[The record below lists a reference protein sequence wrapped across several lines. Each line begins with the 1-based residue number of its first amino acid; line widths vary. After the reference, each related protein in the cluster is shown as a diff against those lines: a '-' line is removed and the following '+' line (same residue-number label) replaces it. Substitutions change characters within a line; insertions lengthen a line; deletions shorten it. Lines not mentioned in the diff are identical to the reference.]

1 MEDFKDEKE
10 QKEKKKSR
18 SWSFC
23 EICGMVRIATSCFL
37 VISRFADEAGN
48 DSFVLAKQ
56 LLCLDKNGKIVVKYG
71 KNTINFYSLR
81 SMRET
86 AEMLQAVAGKFENL
100 EHNLEALL

>member
-1 MEDFKDEKE
+1 MEEFKGEKA
-10 QKEKKKSR
+10 QKAETKRSR
-18 SWSFC
+18 SWFFC
-23 EICGMVRIATSCFL
+23 EICGTVRIATSCFL

-56 LLCLDKNGKIVVKYG
+56 FLCLDKNGKIVVKYG

-86 AEMLQAVAGKFENL
+86 AEMLQTVADKFEGR
-100 EHNLEALL
+100 NLEALL

>member
-1 MEDFKDEKE
+1 MEEFKGEKA
-10 QKEKKKSR
+10 QKAETKRSR
-18 SWSFC
+18 SWFFC
-23 EICGMVRIATSCFL
+23 EICGTVRIATSCFL

-56 LLCLDKNGKIVVKYG
+56 FLCLDKNGKIVVKYG

-86 AEMLQAVAGKFENL
+86 AEMLRNVADKFEG
-100 EHNLEALL
+100 HNLEALL